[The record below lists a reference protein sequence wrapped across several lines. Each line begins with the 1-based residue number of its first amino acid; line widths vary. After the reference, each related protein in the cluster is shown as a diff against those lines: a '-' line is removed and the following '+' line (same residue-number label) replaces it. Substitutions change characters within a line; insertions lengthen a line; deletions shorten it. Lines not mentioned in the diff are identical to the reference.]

1 MVVDYAVAVPTF
13 TGSVMSTIASSLVL
27 LSYATSSRKRHF
39 RHWLILNLT
48 IADFINALNNSI
60 SGLAVLKGG
69 HDLTPGTGCIL
80 NAWIGQLSVQV
91 KALYFVCLM
100 TFSAMNLGKRFL
112 CASYCIGR
120 SLDYQSTGD
129 SFCARREREEAAV
142 LLTCLD
148 CTIGLGLKLYGP
160 VSGNWCWIE
169 PQHLSLRYALGHG
182 WRIAIILTTVGIYAY
197 VFVIIKR
204 RFEGIAFFPHAAT
217 NSGQRTVEVSRGSV
231 GAMTIELETSVVVES
246 VAAEHAGTRV
256 LDSSPSTISDRQSE
270 GHRDAVISSKAE
282 TATEINPYTAQR
294 AMPHSYS
301 EIRRIMLLNGYPII
315 YVILWIPGLL
325 NRPFESLDYSPRWL
339 KILQASTQYVG
350 LANAITYSYN
360 EGAKWRF
367 RAWRAGLQRLYD

>member
-1 MVVDYAVAVPTF
+1 MAVDYAVAVPTF
-13 TGSVMSTIASSLVL
+13 IGSVMSTIASSLVL

-39 RHWLILNLT
+39 RHWLILNLA

-60 SGLAVLKGG
+60 SGLAVLKEG
-69 HDLTPGTGCIL
+69 HDVTPGTGCIL
-80 NAWIGQLSVQV
+80 NAWIGQLSVQAGDFSVLAIALVALWIINQRAIVSAPDANV
-91 KALYFVCLM
+91 KKLLYCSSVWIVPVC
-100 TFSAMNLGKRFL
+100 TS
-112 CASYCIGR
+112 
-120 SLDYQSTGD
+120 
-129 SFCARREREEAAV
+129 
-142 LLTCLD
+142 
-148 CTIGLGLKLYGP
+148 TIGFGLKLYGP

-169 PQHLSLRYALGHG
+169 PQHLGLRYALGHG
-182 WRIAIILTTVGIYAY
+182 WRIAIILTTVGIYVY

-204 RFEGIAFFPHAAT
+204 RFAGIAFFPHAAS
-217 NSGQRTVEVSRGSV
+217 NSGQRTVNVSRGPGGV
-231 GAMTIELETSVVVES
+231 MTIELETTVVVES
-246 VAAEHAGTRV
+246 VAAEHAGTRGI
-256 LDSSPSTISDRQSE
+256 DSSPSTISDRESE
-270 GHRDAVISSKAE
+270 GHRPVVMSSKAE
-282 TATEINPYTAQR
+282 TATEIIPYTAQR

-325 NRPFESLDYSPRWL
+325 NRLFESLDYSPRWL

>member
-1 MVVDYAVAVPTF
+1 MRFLKFTCPVYFLLSLAFSHHSMMVVDYAVAVPTF

-148 CTIGLGLKLYGP
+148 CTCVHKYVGGHELTPLLISLPGTIGLVLKLYGP

-256 LDSSPSTISDRQSE
+256 L
-270 GHRDAVISSKAE
+270 GWF
-282 TATEINPYTAQR
+282 
-294 AMPHSYS
+294 
-301 EIRRIMLLNGYPII
+301 IRLH
-315 YVILWIPGLL
+315 
-325 NRPFESLDYSPRWL
+325 
-339 KILQASTQYVG
+339 
-350 LANAITYSYN
+350 ANSA
-360 EGAKWRF
+360 
-367 RAWRAGLQRLYD
+367 L

>member
-27 LSYATSSRKRHF
+27 LSYATSSRKRRF

-69 HDLTPGTGCIL
+69 HDLTLGTG
-80 NAWIGQLSVQV
+80 S
-91 KALYFVCLM
+91 
-100 TFSAMNLGKRFL
+100 MNLGKRFL

-129 SFCARREREEAAV
+129 SFCAKREREEAAV
-142 LLTCLD
+142 LPTCLD

-169 PQHLSLRYALGHG
+169 PQHLSLQFALGHG

-204 RFEGIAFFPHAAT
+204 HFEGIAFFPHAAT

-231 GAMTIELETSVVVES
+231 GVMTIELETTVVVES
-246 VAAEHAGTRV
+246 VAADHAGTRV
-256 LDSSPSTISDRQSE
+256 L
-270 GHRDAVISSKAE
+270 GWF
-282 TATEINPYTAQR
+282 
-294 AMPHSYS
+294 
-301 EIRRIMLLNGYPII
+301 IRLH
-315 YVILWIPGLL
+315 
-325 NRPFESLDYSPRWL
+325 
-339 KILQASTQYVG
+339 A
-350 LANAITYSYN
+350 
-360 EGAKWRF
+360 
-367 RAWRAGLQRLYD
+367 